1 MCSLQVNYVSVEKVG
16 EPNKPPT
23 HQLHFIVKL
32 LKALICFAKM
42 SLAFMSSIN

>member
-23 HQLHFIVKL
+23 HPT
-32 LKALICFAKM
+32 ALYCKT
-42 SLAFMSSIN
+42 LESIDMFCENVLGRHEQH

>member
-23 HQLHFIVKL
+23 QLHFIVKL